1 MTHRRPPSW
10 APTDADAARD
20 ELDEFEAAVLR
31 AERESAAEAAPTGA
45 IRPGGRPVGPAEPG
59 ARDRRPSSP
68 EGMST

>member
-10 APTDADAARD
+10 APTDAEAARD

-31 AERESAAEAAPTGA
+31 AERESAAEDAPAGA
-45 IRPGGRPVGPAEPG
+45 NRPGGGPAGPAGPG